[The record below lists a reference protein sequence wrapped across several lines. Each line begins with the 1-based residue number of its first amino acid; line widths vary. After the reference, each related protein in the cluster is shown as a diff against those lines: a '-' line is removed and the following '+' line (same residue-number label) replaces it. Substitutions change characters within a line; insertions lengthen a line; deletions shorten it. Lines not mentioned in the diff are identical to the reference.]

1 MFTMIVYILVFLIV
15 IHGLNKII
23 YTLREQ
29 TLAERWVIN
38 TLMGETRVFIEMDS
52 LTLNM
57 LTNNSRI
64 KQIL

>member
-1 MFTMIVYILVFLIV
+1 MIMYILIF
-15 IHGLNKII
+15 LNKII

-57 LTNNSRI
+57 LANNSRI
-64 KQIL
+64 EQIL

>member
-1 MFTMIVYILVFLIV
+1 MIMYILVFLIV

-57 LTNNSRI
+57 LANNSRI
-64 KQIL
+64 EQIL

>member
-1 MFTMIVYILVFLIV
+1 MIVYILVYLIV

>member
-1 MFTMIVYILVFLIV
+1 MIVYILVFLIV

-38 TLMGETRVFIEMDS
+38 TLMGKTRVFIEMDS

-57 LTNNSRI
+57 LANNSRI
-64 KQIL
+64 EQIL